1 MDPHH
6 LQTQRDIRKQKLL
19 KSNGTTG
26 KFLGINAPI
35 SPRTKSPRTKSPFIL
50 SPALQGSDKSPLMNS
65 KNYFSNGLES
75 IFDKSYSKARKK
87 ASPLNILDL
96 PKDLHQKIAFLH
108 QKLALDAKLQNRY
121 LLRKWMYNKKLNF
134 SKLATNPNCV
144 TYLNELFILY
154 IEDKKTYDDK
164 PHDEKIDWSA
174 LSYNP
179 NAMYLISQKI
189 ALEYKTASNLLN
201 YPHKID
207 WCALSSNPNAIIFL
221 EQRIKEEEDLS
232 EQDLENRHFSDRI
245 SWGSLSRNPN
255 AIHLLKANPLKI
267 VWPFFV
273 TNTNL
278 DIDLFKPLLLKIKN
292 KDALTRKE
300 DINLNLLWNIP
311 NSKLIKELY
320 KIFPDVINWDMLSYN
335 KCTEAIKLLTA
346 NQDKIN
352 WDNLSNNTSSK
363 AIELLKQFPD
373 RINLYNLC
381 LNTNQKAIHLIEDI
395 IGRNPEFLNN
405 DHMNPNQTKVS
416 IGWGR
421 LSANP
426 KAIKLL
432 EQYPQHINLSG
443 ICSNP
448 NAVRLIKTRIKDI
461 TTTTELDNLS
471 SNPCIFYEE

>member
-1 MDPHH
+1 MAPHH
-6 LQTQRDIRKQKLL
+6 LQTQRDIRTQNLL
-19 KSNGTTG
+19 KSNGTTR

-35 SPRTKSPRTKSPFIL
+35 SPNAQISQNVQISPRTKSPFIL

-65 KNYFSNGLES
+65 NGLEA
-75 IFDKSYSKARKK
+75 IFNKSYSKPRKK
-87 ASPLNILDL
+87 ESRLNILDL
-96 PKDLHQKIAFLH
+96 PADLHQEI
-108 QKLALDAKLQNRY
+108 ALDAKLQNRY
-121 LLRKWMYNKKLNF
+121 LLREWMNDKKLNF

-154 IEDKKTYDDK
+154 ITDKQKYDDK
-164 PHDEKIDWSA
+164 PHDEKIDWST

-201 YPHKID
+201 YPDKID
-207 WCALSSNPNAIIFL
+207 WSALSSNPNAIMFL
-221 EQRIKEEEDLS
+221 EQRIEEEEALS
-232 EQDLENRHFSDRI
+232 EQDLEKRHFSDKI
-245 SWGSLSRNPN
+245 FWGSLSRNPN

-292 KDALTRKE
+292 KAELTRNE
-300 DINLNLLWNIP
+300 DIIFNLLWNIP

-320 KIFPDVINWDMLSYN
+320 KIFPDVIDWDMLSFN

-352 WDNLSNNTSSK
+352 WDNLSTNTNSK
-363 AIELLKQFPD
+363 AIELLRQFPAD
-373 RINLYNLC
+373 INLYNLC

-395 IGRNPEFLNN
+395 IGRHPEYLRN
-405 DHMNPNQTKVS
+405 DPMTRNQTKVS

-432 EQYPQHINLSG
+432 EKYPQHIVLSG

-448 NAVRLIKTRIKDI
+448 NAVRLIKPRIKDI
-461 TTTTELDNLS
+461 TEPNELYNLS
-471 SNPCIFYEE
+471 SNPCIFYEK

>member
-19 KSNGTTG
+19 KSNGTTR

-35 SPRTKSPRTKSPFIL
+35 SPNAPKSPRTKSPFIL

-87 ASPLNILDL
+87 ASSLNILDL
-96 PKDLHQKIAFLH
+96 PTDLH

-121 LLRKWMYNKKLNF
+121 LLRKWMNDKKLNF

-154 IEDKKTYDDK
+154 IKDKKKYDDK

-201 YPHKID
+201 YPYKID
-207 WCALSSNPNAIIFL
+207 WRALSSNPNAIMFL
-221 EQRIKEEEDLS
+221 EQRIKEEEALS
-232 EQDLENRHFSDRI
+232 EQDLENRHVSDKI

-273 TNTNL
+273 ANPNL
-278 DIDLFKPLLLKIKN
+278 DIDLFKTLLLKITN
-292 KDALTRKE
+292 KDALTRNE
-300 DINLNLLWNIP
+300 DIILNLLWNIP

-320 KIFPDVINWDMLSYN
+320 KIFPLEINWDSLSFN
-335 KCTEAIKLLTA
+335 KCTEAINLLTD

-352 WDNLSNNTSSK
+352 WDNLSTNTNSK
-363 AIELLKQFPD
+363 AIELLRQFPAH
-373 RINLYNLC
+373 INLYNLC
-381 LNTNQKAIHLIEDI
+381 LNTNQKAINLLESI
-395 IGRNPEFLNN
+395 IDANPEYLNN
-405 DHMNPNQTKVS
+405 DPTNPNQTKVS

-432 EQYPQHINLSG
+432 EQYPQHIVLSG

-461 TTTTELDNLS
+461 TTTAELDNLS